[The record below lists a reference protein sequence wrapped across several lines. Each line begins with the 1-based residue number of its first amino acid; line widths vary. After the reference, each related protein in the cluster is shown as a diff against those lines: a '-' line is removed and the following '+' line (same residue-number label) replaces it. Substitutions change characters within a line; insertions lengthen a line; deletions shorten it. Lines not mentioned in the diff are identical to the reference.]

1 MSSPPP
7 TRPTNVSSLA
17 PRTHDVPWNG
27 SRPVA
32 ARRVAGSRAEGNARV
47 LPEELFSYLLVT
59 ERKRSDRSNRPFVLL
74 SVRAKD
80 GQDLMSSTAGEAA
93 IETLLATTRETDAL
107 GWVEWPRVIG
117 VIFSEFGAAGPAD
130 AVEAIRTR
138 VFGELARRLD
148 AGAAGHFSL
157 DFHVYPE
164 PGQSDSNSDPG
175 SVDPV
180 FHPDLASIEKKR
192 LLADWIKRAIDV
204 VAGGMLLVALA
215 PLLMVMAAVVRLT
228 SPGPILFRQLRMG
241 KMGKP
246 FWMLKFR
253 TMYVGAGENP
263 HYEFISRF
271 IRESGRIQTA
281 RNNQV
286 FKLVNDP
293 RITPVGGIL
302 RKTSI
307 DELPQ
312 LWNVLIGEMSLVGP
326 RPPLPYEV
334 KQYAPWHRR
343 RLLEAKPG
351 ITGLWQVTG
360 RSRTTFDEMVRL
372 DLRYARTRS
381 LWTDLRILLRTPG
394 AVVGGKGAR

>member
-1 MSSPPP
+1 M
-7 TRPTNVSSLA
+7 SSLA
-17 PRTHDVPWNG
+17 PRKHDVLSTG
-27 SRPVA
+27 SQPVA
-32 ARRVAGSRAEGNARV
+32 APRPAGRPRDANSRV
-47 LPEELFSYLLVT
+47 LAEDVFSYFLVT
-59 ERKRSDRSNRPFVLL
+59 ERGRSDRSNRPFVLL
-74 SVRAKD
+74 SVKAKD
-80 GQDLMSSTAGEAA
+80 GRDLVSSTAGQAA
-93 IETLLATTRETDAL
+93 IEALLATTRETDVL

-117 VIFSEFGAAGPAD
+117 VIFSEFGAAGPTD

-148 AGAAGHFSL
+148 AGAPGYFSL
-157 DFHVYPE
+157 DFRVYPE
-164 PGQSDSNSDPG
+164 PGHGDSNSDSG
-175 SVDPV
+175 SVDPI
-180 FHPDLASIEKKR
+180 FHPDLASTEKKR
-192 LLADWIKRAIDV
+192 RLSDWIKRAIDV
-204 VAGGMLLVALA
+204 VASGMLLVALA
-215 PLLMVMAAVVRLT
+215 PLLLVVAAVVRLT
-228 SPGPILFRQLRMG
+228 SPGPILFRQLRLG

-246 FWMLKFR
+246 FRMLKFR
-253 TMYVGAGENP
+253 TMHVGAGENT

-271 IRESGRIQTA
+271 IRESGRIQTTG
-281 RNNQV
+281 NDQV

-293 RITPVGGIL
+293 RITPVGRIL

-334 KQYAPWHRR
+334 RQYAPWHRR

-394 AVVGGKGAR
+394 AVAGGKGAS